1 MVRFIDTNVF
11 IYAFLK
17 PKRELKKHEIML
29 KKAAKE
35 IINRVNKG
43 EVVVTSIVHISEI
56 ANILEDLIPLNKALE
71 IEEAILS
78 KENIKIAT
86 VNEKDYISSIEIAKT
101 YEIGL
106 NDALAYLI
114 MKKHKINEIYSFDTD
129 FDKLPNIKRITK

>member
-1 MVRFIDTNVF
+1 MRFIDTNVF

-106 NDALAYLI
+106 NDALTYLI

>member
-1 MVRFIDTNVF
+1 MRFIDTNVF

>member
-1 MVRFIDTNVF
+1 VRFIDTNVF

-106 NDALAYLI
+106 NDALTYLI

>member
-1 MVRFIDTNVF
+1 VRFIDTNVF